1 MSSDDD
7 QSFGPNLGP
16 PKARGRARIPFVS
29 RVLKASAIAGHPIG
43 RALRSPASRPRAKLG
58 RGHVAAR
65 LAGQQLGPRA
75 RRVVIKTRLVV
86 AKRSPVGATQR
97 HLRYV
102 QRDGVTREGGPGE
115 LYGPTRDQVD
125 AKEFEER
132 GQTDRHQFRFIVSPD
147 DAVEMGDLKA
157 FTRQLMAQ
165 VERDLGTRLDWVA
178 VDHWDTEHPHTHVVL
193 RGADEEGHD
202 LVIAR
207 EYIARGIRL
216 RAAELATEWLGDRTQ
231 REIRAALNREVNQER
246 WTSLDRE
253 IQGVA
258 QATVVDLR
266 LDATDVEGRM
276 RRALLVGRLD
286 RLADMGLARKTAP
299 GVWNLSAE
307 VESTLR
313 AMGERG
319 DIIRTMQRAFTRE
332 HREYAIVNPTQMF
345 ASIVGRLAFKGLADE
360 LHDRGYIVVDGV
372 DGRAHYVPLARS
384 VDIANLPMEGIV
396 EVRGA
401 ADGRAADRT
410 IATLAEGGLYTTS
423 KHLAHAKSAAQL
435 HDDLEG
441 FVEAHVRRLEALR
454 RARIVERITEG
465 VWKVPND
472 LPERGRRY
480 DADRA
485 DGALVELRSHLSVKQ
500 QARAAGATW
509 LDRQL
514 LAGSKSLSLQG
525 FGSQV
530 REALRDR
537 EVFLVEHGLAERQG
551 QRVSV
556 ARNLLATL
564 RSREL
569 QTTAAAIAS
578 ETGLTYRGVSEGERV
593 TGVYRRSLMLVSGR
607 FAMLDDGLGFTL
619 VPWRPMIER
628 RLGHSISAIIRGHS
642 VSWDLTRG
650 LSPPHA

>member
-1 MSSDDD
+1 
-7 QSFGPNLGP
+7 
-16 PKARGRARIPFVS
+16 
-29 RVLKASAIAGHPIG
+29 
-43 RALRSPASRPRAKLG
+43 
-58 RGHVAAR
+58 
-65 LAGQQLGPRA
+65 
-75 RRVVIKTRLVV
+75 VV
-86 AKRSPVGATQR
+86 AKRSTARATQR

-102 QRDGVTREGGPGE
+102 QRDGVTREGGSGE
-115 LYGPTRDQVD
+115 LYGPARDQVD

-147 DAVEMGDLKA
+147 DAVEIGDLKD

-193 RGADEEGHD
+193 RGADEEGRD

-216 RAAELATEWLGDRTQ
+216 RAAELATEWLGERTE

-258 QATVVDLR
+258 RDTVVDLR
-266 LDATDVEGRM
+266 LSAPDVEGRM

-286 RLADMGLARKTAP
+286 RLVDMGLAQKTAP
-299 GVWNLSAE
+299 GVWNLNAE

-332 HREYAIVNPTQMF
+332 QREYAIVNPTRIS
-345 ASIVGRLAFKGLADE
+345 ASIVGRVAFKGLRDE
-360 LHDRGYIVVDGV
+360 LYDRGYIVVDGV

-384 VDIANLPMEGIV
+384 VDIADLPMEGIV
-396 EVRGA
+396 EIRGA
-401 ADGRAADRT
+401 PDGRAADRT
-410 IATLAEGGLYTTS
+410 IAALAEGGLYKTS
-423 KHLAHAKSAAQL
+423 KHLAHAKSEAQP
-435 HDDLEG
+435 HDDSEG

-480 DADRA
+480 DAERA
-485 DGALVELRSHLSVKQ
+485 DGALVELRSHLGVKQ
-500 QARAAGATW
+500 QVRAIGATW

-514 LAGSKSLSLQG
+514 LSGSESLSLQG

-530 REALRDR
+530 REALRAR
-537 EVFLVEHGLAERQG
+537 EVFLVEHGVAERHG
-551 QRVSV
+551 QRVIL

-569 QTTAAAIAS
+569 QATAASIAS
-578 ETGLTYRGVSEGERV
+578 ETGLTYRGASEGERV

-607 FAMLDDGLGFTL
+607 FAMLDDGIGFAL
-619 VPWRPMIER
+619 VPWHPVVES
-628 RLGHSISAIIRGHS
+628 RLGQFVSAVGRGNR
-642 VSWDLTRG
+642 VSWEFGRRRG
-650 LSPPHA
+650 IPF

>member
-1 MSSDDD
+1 MSNHDDET
-7 QSFGPNLGP
+7 FRPKVGA

-29 RVLKASAIAGHPIG
+29 RALKVSARGGHPIG
-43 RALRSPASRPRAKLG
+43 RALRPPGTRPGAKLG

-65 LAGQQLGPRA
+65 LAGQHLGPRA

-86 AKRSPVGATQR
+86 AKRSTARVTQR
-97 HLRYV
+97 HLRYI
-102 QRDGVTREGGPGE
+102 QRDGVTREGGSGE
-115 LYGPTRDQVD
+115 LYGPARDKVD
-125 AKEFEER
+125 PKEFEER
-132 GQTDRHQFRFIVSPD
+132 GQSDRHQFRFIVSPD
-147 DAVEMGDLKA
+147 DAVEIGDLKA
-157 FTRQLMAQ
+157 FTRQLMTQA
-165 VERDLGTRLDWVA
+165 ERDLGTRLDWVA

-216 RAAELATEWLGDRTQ
+216 RAAELATEWLGERTE

-253 IQGVA
+253 IRGMA
-258 QATVVDLR
+258 RDTVVDLR
-266 LDATDVEGRM
+266 SDATDVEGRM
-276 RRALLVGRLD
+276 RRALLIGRLD
-286 RLADMGLARKTAP
+286 RLVDMGLAQNAAR
-299 GVWNLSAE
+299 GVWHLNAE
-307 VESTLR
+307 LESTLR
-313 AMGERG
+313 AMSERG

-332 HREYAIVNPTQMF
+332 QREYAIVNPTRISD
-345 ASIVGRLAFKGLADE
+345 SIVGRVAFKGLRDE
-360 LHDRGYIVVDGV
+360 LYDRGYIVVDGV

-384 VDIANLPMEGIV
+384 VDIADLPTEGIV
-396 EVRGA
+396 EVQGA

-410 IATLAEGGLYTTS
+410 IAALAEGGLYKTS
-423 KHLAHAKSAAQL
+423 NHLAHAKSEAQR
-435 HDDLEG
+435 DDNPEG

-454 RARIVERITEG
+454 RARIVERVTEG

-472 LPERGRRY
+472 LPDRGRRY

-500 QARAAGATW
+500 QVGALGATW

-514 LAGSKSLSLQG
+514 LSGSKSLSLQG

-551 QRVSV
+551 QRVIL

-564 RSREL
+564 RSREI
-569 QTTAAAIAS
+569 QTTAAAISS
-578 ETGLTYRGVSEGERV
+578 ETGLTFRGASESERV

-619 VPWRPMIER
+619 VPWRPVIER
-628 RLGHSISAIIRGHS
+628 RLGHSISAVIRGHS